1 MIKQFL
7 ISALFFTCIVNAQQ
21 IEKFSIDSGGAS
33 VLVNGKQLL
42 YTIGEVS
49 IQELNAGNIV
59 VSEGFIN
66 SETSISLTVSENEIE
81 DLVMYPNPVD
91 NVLNINT
98 NEEIIQIRV
107 YNQLGQLL
115 KDEKPLQSNFSIDFS
130 NLTTGI
136 YLLKIKAENKMTTKQ
151 VIKR

>member
-1 MIKQFL
+1 MIKQLL
-7 ISALFFTCIVNAQQ
+7 ISALFFTCMVNAQQ
-21 IEKFSIDSGGAS
+21 IEKFSIDNGGAS

-66 SETSISLTVSENEIE
+66 PETAIALAVSENEIE
-81 DLVMYPNPVD
+81 DLVVYPNPV
-91 NVLNINT
+91 NNRLNIKT
-98 NEEIIQIRV
+98 NEEITQIRV

-115 KDEKPLQSNFSIDFS
+115 KDEKPLQSTFSVDFS

-136 YLLKIKAENKMTTKQ
+136 YLVKIKAANKMTTKQ